1 MWELLSVYKRV
12 YGPNS
17 KEVADHSDRFGRY
30 LSKKQSYG
38 QAEQLLKK
46 ALVMKERSLGRD
58 HPEIAE
64 YVCVCV
70 VCFSVPSTVLTG

>member
-1 MWELLSVYKRV
+1 MWELLSVSKRV
-12 YGPNS
+12 YGLNS

-58 HPEIAE
+58 HPEIA
-64 YVCVCV
+64 
-70 VCFSVPSTVLTG
+70 G